1 MENVLRQVRERMQV
15 DPVTLIEAKKE
26 SLINKKDEL
35 IKQSFPQWLAQM

>member
-26 SLINKKDEL
+26 IIGGRKDEG
-35 IKQSFPQWLAQM
+35 ISQTFP